1 MRKPIIIG
9 NWKMFKTTDETVS
22 FLNAVDGACQQLN
35 AEAGVAV
42 PFVNLGLAK
51 QHSKNLIIAAQNCHF
66 EDQGAF
72 TGEISVDMLQDLG
85 ITHVVI
91 GHSERREMFNET
103 DETVNKKML
112 KLLVKGLTP
121 ILCCG
126 ESLGQYE
133 NNETAM
139 VVKTQIQKAFRGV
152 NLEDA
157 KTVVI
162 AYEPIWAIGT
172 GKTATAQ
179 IAQDVCAI
187 IRQEIANIYDEV
199 VANTIRI
206 QYGGSVKPANI
217 KELLAQP
224 DIDGALVGGA
234 SLDPISFLELVK

>member
-9 NWKMFKTTDETVS
+9 NWKMFKTSDETVS
-22 FLNAVDGACQQLN
+22 FLNAVDGACQQLEV
-35 AEAGVAV
+35 EAGVAV

-51 QHSKNLIIAAQNCHF
+51 QHAKNLIIAAQNCHF

-112 KLLVKGLTP
+112 KLLAKGLTP

-139 VVKTQIQKAFRGV
+139 VVKTQIQKAFKGV

-157 KTVVI
+157 KTVII

-206 QYGGSVKPANI
+206 QYGGSVKPENI

-234 SLDPISFLELVK
+234 SLDPTSFLGLVK